1 MEEPFGNRR
10 KFIAKASLMALAL
23 LLLTSLQL
31 LPVMLMPQLC
41 KLFHDNVLLIFIPII
56 IYVMIMVLVSFFP
69 EIQHTKPYNIIILV
83 FVVGS
88 LSVVLQIL
96 TAYYGEF
103 FFLIAVAVAIFIYGS
118 ISSISSCFEANW
130 RCLKVSLTI
139 LTFATGIY
147 LGVAVAIS
155 YFVSLKI
162 IVVSTA
168 AVCLLTFSAYFFY
181 QCQNI
186 IYRSYNEITSN
197 EYIFATTILYAD
209 LMAFTFLF
217 MNVLSLAKIPR
228 PPGHNSIA
236 GYWI

>member
-1 MEEPFGNRR
+1 MFLFQNGRAVWESEE
-10 KFIAKASLMALAL
+10 
-23 LLLTSLQL
+23 
-31 LPVMLMPQLC
+31 VHC
-41 KLFHDNVLLIFIPII
+41 KSFPDGLSFT
-56 IYVMIMVLVSFFP
+56 LVNESAVTP
-69 EIQHTKPYNIIILV
+69 GYAH
-83 FVVGS
+83 VGS